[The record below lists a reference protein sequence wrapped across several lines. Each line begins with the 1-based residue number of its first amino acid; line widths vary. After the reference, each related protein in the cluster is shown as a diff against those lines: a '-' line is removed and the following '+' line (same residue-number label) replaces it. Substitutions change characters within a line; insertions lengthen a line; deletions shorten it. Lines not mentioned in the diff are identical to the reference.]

1 MPYFDQYT
9 QNGVG
14 TETAHNNLVGRLNKA
29 WANPVFTSMQVG
41 NSSDYVSLDSEGVHL
56 NGDATV
62 WDDKEFPL
70 GGQRISAPASKVV
83 ESTNNLIAY
92 TTNCPLTD
100 YVWMNIQMSHSK
112 KLFSPVY
119 PHLHWNQDS
128 TKRPNWLVQ
137 YRWLYGGITIPST
150 WSYSTISAPV
160 FPLTAGIAQITNFV
174 PITPS
179 SNEGLSAIL
188 QVKLKR
194 DSSNTSA
201 KFASTDP
208 YGASA
213 FAQSFDIHY
222 ERDSM
227 GSRQEYVK

>member
-1 MPYFDQYT
+1 MARFTAYSQR
-9 QNGVG
+9 
-14 TETAHNNLVGRLNKA
+14 TEDVQESHNTLVSQLNKA
-29 WANPVFTSMQVG
+29 WANPVFSSAWIGGT
-41 NSSDYVSLDSEGVHL
+41 SDYIALSSSGIRL
-56 NGDATV
+56 NGGATV
-62 WDDKEFPL
+62 FEDRDYPL
-70 GGQRISAPASKVV
+70 GGQRISAPGAKVV

-92 TTNCPLTD
+92 STNCPLGD

-112 KLFSPVY
+112 KLFSPIY
-119 PHLHWNQDS
+119 PHVHWNQDS
-128 TKRPNWLVQ
+128 TKLPNWLLE
-137 YRWLYGGITIPST
+137 YRWMYGGIAIPST
-150 WSYSTISAPV
+150 WSYSTMLASV
-160 FPLTAGIAQITNFV
+160 YPLTAGISQITPFAT
-174 PITPS
+174 ITPS

-213 FAQSFDIHY
+213 FAASFDIHY

-227 GSRQEYVK
+227 GSDSEYSK

>member
-1 MPYFDQYT
+1 MTKFSAYSPTDM
-9 QNGVG
+9 
-14 TETAHNNLVGRLNKA
+14 ETNAQHNTLIQQLNKA
-29 WANPVFTSMQVG
+29 WANPVFTSMQAG

-56 NGDATV
+56 NGNATV
-62 WDDKEFPL
+62 WDDRDYPL

-119 PHLHWNQDS
+119 PHLHWSQDS
-128 TKRPNWLVQ
+128 TKRPNWLVE
-137 YRWLYGGITIPST
+137 YRWIYGGITIPST

-160 FPLTAGIAQITNFV
+160 YPLTAGIAQITDFV

-179 SNEGLSAIL
+179 SDEGLSAIL

-227 GSRQEYVK
+227 GSRQAYVK